1 MKTYQLML
9 ILFDQGTPWP
19 LRRYLTGHTIHSAYW
34 LGWDELTD
42 GELLERAEEEGF
54 ELLITTDQDIRY
66 QQNTV
71 GRKIAIIVL
80 MLNEWKLIRPH
91 VDDIVNAV
99 NRIKSGDYV
108 EIEIPFASR
117 QRDRDG

>member
-1 MKTYQLML
+1 MKTDRLML

-34 LGWDELTD
+34 LGWDELPD
-42 GELLERAEEEGF
+42 DELLERAEEEGF

-71 GRKIAIIVL
+71 GRTLAILVL
-80 MLNEWKLIRPH
+80 MHTDWSIIQMRTDEIR
-91 VDDIVNAV
+91 DTVNQ
-99 NRIKSGDYV
+99 IEPGDYV